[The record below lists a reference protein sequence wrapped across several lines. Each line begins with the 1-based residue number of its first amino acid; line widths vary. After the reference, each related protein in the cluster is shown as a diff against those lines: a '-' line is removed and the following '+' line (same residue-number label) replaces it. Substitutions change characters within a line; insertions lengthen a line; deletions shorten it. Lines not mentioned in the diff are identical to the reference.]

1 MIMILKLMMKQIKQN
16 HLFYQTANYPLN
28 KNCREDVKQNHT
40 YALGTSQTEGVQ
52 TGCVRVMFTGGTELF
67 WVSSTFFHQA
77 VPCNHKQLFTVW
89 HLGY

>member
-52 TGCVRVMFTGGTELF
+52 TGCVRVRFTGGTELF